1 MMVFWSREKYKF
13 RYLKI
18 IQIALKILT
27 NTINKTEIMNYFL
40 TKSQKKINI
49 KIKKI
54 FKKKQFTFF

>member
-1 MMVFWSREKYKF
+1 MMVFWSREKHKF

-54 FKKKQFTFF
+54 FKKKQFMFF